1 MSRRSAVLQDYGG
14 SFVPM
19 DFQTAMEANQLAEQR
34 RQHDNQMK
42 MHEADRADQKAKD
55 AEADKYRKLKMID
68 DATDP
73 TGYQSSTQKAN
84 SLATQQLLGV
94 RNEFAG
100 KTNLPPDQLYL
111 ELQQKLTPVAQG
123 YNSYKADLTGQEA
136 LAKKAVEVNPNLDMQ
151 KILVDLQKQVDSH
164 HLVNKDDGTID
175 FNQATLGTDSN
186 ALQEILKPENAWKY
200 SKGTKPLIDAVA
212 GKGQDGELFAKAP
225 DGSQINYKTKIPN
238 WAQLVDQDGNPLEVD
253 PKTGLIPKGKKPT
266 VALKGTMQQYQET
279 GDDGKPL
286 FDRQGN
292 PVMSKMIVVP
302 KSTMREILSNDA
314 TEYAFEGAWQKH
326 KQLGNIQTTP
336 AEEEDLKQIYFSQ
349 WLKDNGL
356 SQPTVSNITH
366 LPPQPRVTNNIRVDG
381 AKGEPTINNVW
392 GKINDYFDDN
402 EKPALF
408 MSGKNVG
415 KPMNNLNADAAKVI
429 LSYVSPEN
437 YNEKNT
443 FIRRNENGD
452 VELYET
458 TEQGG
463 KNIPIID
470 GNKLLKVFDRGSIN
484 QKGGVQP
491 NSKAKEADLKQ
502 ENNNAAQS
510 GKPNS
515 KPTTGYTNVQTLQDS
530 KGKSIQAGVKNGKWY
545 DVKTG
550 KPIE

>member
-1 MSRRSAVLQDYGG
+1 MARPAILQDYGNIQNPPADN
-14 SFVPM
+14 SATLENM
-19 DFQTAMEANQLAEQR
+19 QNMQR
-34 RQHDNQMK
+34 DKELRAQQKIH
-42 MHEADRADQKAKD
+42 ADDRKYKQDKD

-94 RNEFAG
+94 RNEFAA
-100 KTNLPPDQLYL
+100 KTDLPPDQLYL
-111 ELQQKLTPVAQG
+111 QLQQKLTPVAQG
-123 YNSYKADLTGQEA
+123 YNSYKADLVGQEA

-164 HLVNKDDGTID
+164 HLITKSDGTVD
-175 FNQATLGTDSN
+175 FNQATLGTESN
-186 ALQEILKPENAWKY
+186 ALNEILKPENAWKY

-238 WAQLVDQDGNPLEVD
+238 WAQLVDQDGNALEVD

-266 VALKGTMQQYQET
+266 VALKGTTQQYQET

-314 TEYAFEGAWQKH
+314 TEYAFEGDWQKH

-349 WLKDNGL
+349 WLKDNGI
-356 SQPTVSNITH
+356 SQPTVSGITH
-366 LPPQPRVTNNIRVDG
+366 LPPQPRNTTNIHVNNGKPPVPVMDIVTPIKDYFENVGEQKDGLKGVAQLNLFNNEVTTPILNEVKNRYPNITADDIYYQKDG
-381 AKGEPTINNVW
+381 DNIWVMKADES
-392 GKINDYFDDN
+392 GKINKSKDVPVFKLDD
-402 EKPALF
+402 F
-408 MSGKNVG
+408 SNV
-415 KPMNNLNADAAKVI
+415 
-429 LSYVSPEN
+429 
-437 YNEKNT
+437 T
-443 FIRRNENGD
+443 
-452 VELYET
+452 
-458 TEQGG
+458 
-463 KNIPIID
+463 
-470 GNKLLKVFDRGSIN
+470 GNKP
-484 QKGGVQP
+484 QGVK
-491 NSKAKEADLKQ
+491 SKNEALRK
-502 ENNNAAQS
+502 AQS
-510 GKPNS
+510 DKTES
-515 KPTTGYTNVQTLQDS
+515 KPTAGYSNVQTLQDS

-545 DVKTG
+545 DIKTG